1 LQTIGFLKDYDS
13 IRLLPLTHRNTAV
26 FYGMTAKEDYLIW
39 RHEQGTF
46 TALSKKE
53 SRLSM
58 WSTVTGK
65 VLNTVTASGEAF
77 QSNNNK
83 KST

>member
-1 LQTIGFLKDYDS
+1 
-13 IRLLPLTHRNTAV
+13 
-26 FYGMTAKEDYLIW
+26 MTAKEDYLIW

-83 KST
+83 KSTQDREMANMFERLSKY